1 MYPLSLELQYSKL
14 WKDEV
19 SRFAKQVNSI
29 ILKGVQ
35 TYSIEA
41 RADSYSF
48 EPVAR
53 LDVSDLR
60 VLLNQL
66 KNQYGDFAPRKE
78 FESQIKRNV
87 QMIDAWSRDKT
98 ATFLNKQLVSMNSP
112 PRAGVVG
119 GDRSLFRVPGIIVSQ
134 KSPAKFGTE
143 LTR

>member
-66 KNQYGDFAPRKE
+66 KNQYGDFAPGKNSNPRSNE
-78 FESQIKRNV
+78 
-87 QMIDAWSRDKT
+87 MSR
-98 ATFLNKQLVSMNSP
+98 
-112 PRAGVVG
+112 
-119 GDRSLFRVPGIIVSQ
+119 
-134 KSPAKFGTE
+134 
-143 LTR
+143 